1 MVTLRCTTKL
11 LKRLTA
17 EKSPIEYQPSTT
29 ALGDWYCNLI
39 QLSRNQAILCVSE
52 KSYLMVLMPA
62 APFRQFG
69 QRLSEW
75 LHALLL
81 DLAVP
86 SHQITAE
93 IDAMQTQCR
102 DKTQSRVVL
111 GVMNRMARDME
122 YYEEAYTGEPG
133 YRFLEKRFSNE
144 IFTGLSTLTPATESR
159 KLLAERWGA
168 R

>member
-17 EKSPIEYQPSTT
+17 EKSPIDCPPSTT

-39 QLSRNQAILCVSE
+39 QFSRNQAILCVSE

-62 APFRQFG
+62 APSRQFG
-69 QRLSEW
+69 QRLTER
-75 LHALLL
+75 LHALLI

-86 SHQITAE
+86 HHQITAE
-93 IDAMQTQCR
+93 IDVMQIQCCA
-102 DKTQSRVVL
+102 KTQSRVVL
-111 GVMNRMARDME
+111 GVMNRMTLDMGI
-122 YYEEAYTGEPG
+122 YKEAYTGEPG
-133 YRFLEKRFSNE
+133 YRFLERHIPHL
-144 IFTGLSTLTPATESR
+144 IFGAPDYHRPVDQLR
-159 KLLAERWGA
+159 KLLAERWGE